1 MNILIGS
8 VGISDY
14 FGCVSPVY
22 YVFRETPEA
31 DLRFI
36 NYVFN
41 TREFQ
46 KELRKYANGIL
57 EIRLRVSAS
66 DIFKRKIP
74 LPGKNTQKAIADFLD
89 AKCAEIDAL
98 TVDIQTQIDTLE
110 QYKHSVITEA
120 VTKGLNPDVEMKD
133 SGSRWCPL
141 IPIHWELVPA
151 KYLFHNSDLRKQN
164 GDEQLTASQKYGIIT
179 QRAYMKLENTSIV
192 LANKGVENWKHV
204 EPNDF
209 IISLRSFQGLYR
221 EYINRQEELPVMR
234 GKINLPGTIKN
245 RLARK
250 QLLTCDYDELSENNL
265 LNQIIKTV
273 VMLLLRNAKV
283 KAEYKDDLKKKMLF
297 FSDVDTLEPT
307 SIRWSSIRFQ
317 RNNQTYRMLISIC
330 QLIIEGMLITT
341 DAGEYR
347 LASFVDEQRMCRLYE
362 KFILEY
368 YSKHF
373 PELSVSASQ
382 IPWSVDD
389 GIRTMLPVMQSDI
402 HLQKGNT
409 VLIIDAKYYSHTTQ
423 TQYDKHTL
431 HALKAHF
438 TGEVFVC
445 NCIHDACDVVDHHKC
460 EQCVKQT
467 VTATEEVAKPSSDSC
482 KCKLNR
488 VPEFLHNVCPPLNF
502 GYEKSTS

>member
-1 MNILIGS
+1 MTKDKSIFIKNIYYMLSYAFQTLNQENYDDVAAESFDEMYDLLAAILAKGIG
-8 VGISDY
+8 
-14 FGCVSPVY
+14 
-22 YVFRETPEA
+22 
-31 DLRFI
+31 
-36 NYVFN
+36 
-41 TREFQ
+41 
-46 KELRKYANGIL
+46 
-57 EIRLRVSAS
+57 
-66 DIFKRKIP
+66 
-74 LPGKNTQKAIADFLD
+74 
-89 AKCAEIDAL
+89 
-98 TVDIQTQIDTLE
+98 IQL
-110 QYKHSVITEA
+110 K
-120 VTKGLNPDVEMKD
+120 
-133 SGSRWCPL
+133 
-141 IPIHWELVPA
+141 
-151 KYLFHNSDLRKQN
+151 
-164 GDEQLTASQKYGIIT
+164 
-179 QRAYMKLENTSIV
+179 
-192 LANKGVENWKHV
+192 
-204 EPNDF
+204 
-209 IISLRSFQGLYR
+209 QGLYR

-265 LNQIIKTV
+265 LNQIIKTA

-283 KAEYKDDLKKKMLF
+283 KAEYRDDLKKKMLF
-297 FSDVDTLEPT
+297 FSNVDLIEPT

-402 HLQKGNT
+402 HLQKDNT

-431 HALKAHF
+431 HSNNMYQIFTYVKNRDYEFGDEAHKVS
-438 TGEVFVC
+438 GMLLY
-445 NCIHDACDVVDHHKC
+445 AK
-460 EQCVKQT
+460 
-467 VTATEEVAKPSSDSC
+467 TEEEIQPDNVYQMHGNQITVRTLDLNLPFSDIAKQ
-482 KCKLNR
+482 LNTIAETHFDL
-488 VPEFLHNVCPPLNF
+488 PERSK
-502 GYEKSTS
+502 G